1 MGFCPQTDVFFP
13 DLTVLDHLQYFGIL
27 KGLRS
32 SEINRNVKVLLY
44 TVQLA
49 DKLYAYPDELSGGMR
64 RQLSIAIALITRPR
78 VLILDE
84 PTVGMDPETRRIVW
98 TLVQGLRGR
107 TTLLLSTHDMEEA
120 EILADRIVVMYKGNA
135 SDTRIRFWKV
145 PGAFKAN
152 EVLAVTKKACPL
164 AAIEEDKENEAI
176 IAMNT
181 LKRDGFPAMFRDL
194 ETKSAKFGIRSI
206 GVSVATVKDAYL
218 KIYNIWAEG
227 AKVPVIATA
236 SVAPSTTF
244 VNRNQRQPRCWQRFR
259 ALIHK
264 RYIDLDAGAYV
275 GAKKY
280 NLRTFIEEDKRT
292 NESLGYKVLLES
304 FNVPYTHI
312 LSVVYSLFS
321 MYDKIF
327 FKYASYFSFGTV
339 FDDKSIQMWSNPL
352 SVIAA
357 SIQQNLIDTV
367 LLRLKTSQPST
378 GIHTSVSLYTFTEE
392 EIRTNVV
399 ERDPLNDL
407 AELLEH
413 TWAYWGVM
421 GSVSFGLVMS
431 SFVVLPSIEI
441 CSEARQ
447 LQLMTGVSGYLYLA
461 ANFLFDLVFYLVPMA
476 VIYGGFA
483 LIFDLH
489 DETLYSLL
497 IIMVAFA
504 PLGILLPY
512 LISEHAP
519 DGSTAYA
526 IVLILFAIA
535 GPGTIIGFLYASD
548 AFEGQSLRVPFMFF
562 PPFALSATTVR
573 AVNLKYEVSICD
585 YLRGRKKLL
594 EKHFDFCNTVKA
606 FGDAIRFC
614 CDVLLNRTH
623 SEWEEIQA
631 LSISPHGI
639 LQDVLTMLLL
649 GFLVFLYLLYR
660 ALGLPPLLR
669 QKMEPPAMRAGHKE
683 DEDVAAERAAVEL
696 ICRQQRFAEHTL
708 VARCLHKLYGQLHA
722 VRGLSFA
729 LKPGECFGLL
739 GVNGAGKTTT
749 FRMLTGLIR
758 ATYGNA
764 FMKDAWQSRLGYCP
778 QGGALLNK
786 LNAYETLYLYGRLRG
801 VPEDVLPGA
810 VDYVLYVTDLSDQA
824 EKRCMHYSGGNR
836 RKLSM
841 AVALIG
847 LPGLVLLD
855 EPYAGVDVLART
867 RIHEALNPLKNR
879 TETTIVLTSQSMEEC
894 ELSCDRICI
903 MVDGEMVC
911 LGTLQH
917 IKDRFGKG
925 YKLLFT
931 LEEDTW
937 VAVEQLTRGVRHSL
951 PGVTVVDVRRKVVE
965 FRMEGKLPWS
975 TLFQKLAVLE
985 KEFPFEHVLVSDN
998 TLEQIFIEFAR
1009 KAHAEKPRHALD
1021 LLSLLQMLFVSFL
1034 LRFVSHHG
1042 QFRHYGSSMS
1052 CVTEKHEVSLVRYT

>member
-1 MGFCPQTDVFFP
+1 M
-13 DLTVLDHLQYFGIL
+13 
-27 KGLRS
+27 
-32 SEINRNVKVLLY
+32 
-44 TVQLA
+44 LA
-49 DKLYAYPDELSGGMR
+49 EA
-64 RQLSIAIALITRPR
+64 
-78 VLILDE
+78 
-84 PTVGMDPETRRIVW
+84 PT
-98 TLVQGLRGR
+98 
-107 TTLLLSTHDMEEA
+107 
-120 EILADRIVVMYKGNA
+120 
-135 SDTRIRFWKV
+135 
-145 PGAFKAN
+145 
-152 EVLAVTKKACPL
+152 
-164 AAIEEDKENEAI
+164 
-176 IAMNT
+176 
-181 LKRDGFPAMFRDL
+181 
-194 ETKSAKFGIRSI
+194 
-206 GVSVATVKDAYL
+206 
-218 KIYNIWAEG
+218 
-227 AKVPVIATA
+227 
-236 SVAPSTTF
+236 TTF
-244 VNRNQRQPRCWQRFR
+244 VDRHHTEPRVCQRFR

-264 RYIDLDAGAYV
+264 RMLYLLRTPFLFFTGWILPIVIAHIGIGIVKLNAFRLPFEYRYIDLDADAYV
-275 GAKKY
+275 GSKKY
-280 NLRTFIEEDKRT
+280 NLRTFIEEEKRT
-292 NESLGYKVLLES
+292 DESLGYKVLLES
-304 FNVPYTHI
+304 LNVPYMQI
-312 LSVVYSLFS
+312 LSVRFSLFT

-327 FKYASYFSFGTV
+327 FKYASYYSFGTV
-339 FDDKSIQMWSNPL
+339 FDNKSIQLWSNPL

-357 SIQQNLIDTV
+357 SMQQNLIDTV
-367 LLRLKTSQPST
+367 LLRQQTGQPNT
-378 GIHTSVSLYTFTEE
+378 RIHAGVSMYTLTEE
-392 EIRTNVV
+392 EIRTNVI

-461 ANFLFDLVFYLVPMA
+461 ANFIFDLVFYLVPMA

-483 LIFDLH
+483 AIFDLH
-489 DETLYSLL
+489 GETLESLL
-497 IIMVAFA
+497 IIMIAFA

-526 IVLILFAIA
+526 IVLGLFAIA

-562 PPFALSATTVR
+562 PPFALSASTVR
-573 AVNLKYEVSICD
+573 AVNLKYEVAICD

-594 EKHFDFCNTVKA
+594 DKHFDFCDTVKA
-606 FGDAIRFC
+606 FGAAIRFC
-614 CDVLLNRTH
+614 CDVLTNRTD
-623 SEWEEIQA
+623 SEWQEFHA
-631 LSISPHGI
+631 LSTSPHGI
-639 LQDVLTMLLL
+639 LQDVLTMILL

-669 QKMEPPAMRAGHKE
+669 QKTEPPAMRPGHKE

-708 VARCLHKLYGQLHA
+708 VARCLHKMYGQLHA

-749 FRMLTGLIR
+749 FRMLAGLIR

-801 VPEDVLPGA
+801 VPEHVLPGA

-824 EKRCMHYSGGNR
+824 GKKCMHYSGGNR

-867 RIHEALNPLKNR
+867 RIHEALNPLRNK

-937 VAVEQLTRGVRHSL
+937 PAVEQLARGVRHSL

-1009 KAHAEKPRHALD
+1009 KAHAEKPRH
-1021 LLSLLQMLFVSFL
+1021 V
-1034 LRFVSHHG
+1034 
-1042 QFRHYGSSMS
+1042 
-1052 CVTEKHEVSLVRYT
+1052 LVPGTTTTATTATTSTSATPASTATTATI